1 MGKSS
6 AFDPGHHDRVT
17 VVHTNFNGTL
27 ILTASIDHR
36 IKVWERDPKTGER
49 KLLDTFTA
57 HDSDVRDAKFLHPT
71 LGTHLGSIGN
81 DLKFHLWSE
90 DASQAPRGGHR
101 FRRVAT
107 IPSTPRVPFV
117 SMDVKTLAT
126 DHVSTFLALIDRQ
139 GLLSIYEP
147 STPDDLRE
155 WTLLDCFNV
164 CATGTSATPGRGE
177 ETSFKVRFDP
187 NPTPLA
193 YINSVSDDRDQ
204 LGIVVCALNE
214 VKIYRSVVPSHTGTS
229 ADVSM
234 GGIGMGISGGTGI
247 SGGSNA
253 SHRLMFYEAIR
264 LPTHPTLVRDVAWA
278 PFSVRGTDRIA
289 TACKDGAVRIFELGV
304 ADGPGAAARD
314 GDDSRQQRNNGPPG
328 RNNGADPQHSTPT
341 PTTRSMSMQQQSQQ
355 QHQSS
360 LTTQIAGRHGTT
372 VTHHTS
378 PSSSGTSAPQ
388 HSANP
393 ARTAYTFPYMT
404 TLSSATTLAQA
415 HTDAWSVMFD
425 SQGQVLMS
433 TGGDGVTK
441 VWRKSVLGG
450 QWMMFAGQE
459 ITGDDNDDDDDE
471 DEDDDDDDD
480 EADEEHRED
489 GNRVNGKKQGTETA

>member
-1 MGKSS
+1 MAKSS

-17 VVHTNFNGTL
+17 VLHTNFNGTR

-36 IKVWERDPKTGER
+36 IKVWERNPKTGER
-49 KLLDTFTA
+49 TLLDTFTA

-71 LGTHLGSIGN
+71 LGTHLASIGN

-90 DASQAPRGGHR
+90 DASQPPRGGHR
-101 FRRVAT
+101 FRRIAT

-117 SMDVKTLAT
+117 SMDVKTLAS

-147 STPDDLRE
+147 SSPDDLRE

-164 CATGTSATPGRGE
+164 CGGGGSPSNVPGRGE

-204 LGIVVCALNE
+204 LGLVVCALND
-214 VKIYRSVVPSHTGTS
+214 VKIYRSVVPASHSGPGGA
-229 ADVSM
+229 ADVSV

-247 SGGSNA
+247 STSGGNA

-264 LPTHPTLVRDVAWA
+264 LPTHPALVRDVAWA

-289 TACKDGAVRIFELGV
+289 TACKDGAVRVFELGV
-304 ADGPGAAARD
+304 AEGSDAGG
-314 GDDSRQQRNNGPPG
+314 GNGNGNGHGHHRNNG
-328 RNNGADPQHSTPT
+328 NGGAEQQHTTGAPT
-341 PTTRSMSMQQQSQQ
+341 PTTRSMSTQQQQQ
-355 QHQSS
+355 QRHQQQSS
-360 LTTQIAGRHGTT
+360 LTTQITGGRHATT
-372 VTHHTS
+372 ATHPS
-378 PSSSGTSAPQ
+378 PSSG
-388 HSANP
+388 ANP
-393 ARTAYTFPYMT
+393 ARTGYAFPYLT
-404 TLSSATTLAQA
+404 TISSATTLSQA
-415 HTDAWSVMFD
+415 HTDAWSLTFD

-433 TGGDGVTK
+433 TGSDGITK

-459 ITGDDNDDDDDE
+459 ITEEDDE
-471 DEDDDDDDD
+471 DETDEDDGDEPEELDDKPALETQ
-480 EADEEHRED
+480 EA
-489 GNRVNGKKQGTETA
+489 